1 MQGTK
6 FSYGVFSLKKTFK
19 WKSFYFDYSIEILFH
34 VKIWATVSY
43 VMQYLTNS
51 QNYTLYIIAAI
62 IIRYHRQHKK
72 LLNISYQNI
81 VFLFF
86 FVHPTSIMYQLMEH
100 ILY

>member
-43 VMQYLTNS
+43 VMQSLTNS
-51 QNYTLYIIAAI
+51 Q
-62 IIRYHRQHKK
+62 K
-72 LLNISYQNI
+72 LHT
-81 VFLFF
+81 V
-86 FVHPTSIMYQLMEH
+86 
-100 ILY
+100 